1 MLMHFYSISSVKKNY
16 PIMYLRVL
24 YVANIIAV
32 MPISFRYSR
41 VPMLGMVMVLFRN
54 VEMSVI

>member
-1 MLMHFYSISSVKKNY
+1 MLMHSYSISGVKKNY

-24 YVANIIAV
+24 YVANMIAV

-41 VPMLGMVMVLFRN
+41 VLVLGIVLSGG
-54 VEMSVI
+54 EMSVI

>member
-1 MLMHFYSISSVKKNY
+1 MLMHSYSISGVKKNY

-41 VPMLGMVMVLFRN
+41 VLELVVALSRG